1 MKFNLFKKPQ
11 AVAAAEPTSATTVTM
26 APSIV
31 PISTS
36 APDTSGNNTEISKND
51 MFEQIKSKFL
61 NEIDKIP
68 LPPWA
73 LIAIAV
79 VAALL
84 VLTCCFCIIKKCCCK
99 KKKNKKGKKGKD
111 GFNMKNM
118 QGGELF

>member
-68 LPPWA
+68 RKLHYIPPWA

-79 VAALL
+79 VAA
-84 VLTCCFCIIKKCCCK
+84 F
-99 KKKNKKGKKGKD
+99 
-111 GFNMKNM
+111 
-118 QGGELF
+118 

>member
-1 MKFNLFKKPQ
+1 MK
-11 AVAAAEPTSATTVTM
+11 S
-26 APSIV
+26 
-31 PISTS
+31 
-36 APDTSGNNTEISKND
+36 
-51 MFEQIKSKFL
+51 IKSL
-61 NEIDKIP
+61 VSNTAANESVLYCTIRGYSNVHFQP
-68 LPPWA
+68 LVLKLTVPPWA

-118 QGGELF
+118 QGGEV